1 MRKGIKIRIYPDKEQ
16 EELLLSYCKDYHNTK
31 NFLVAKFKDN
41 LPNVGKR
48 NIIGYKD
55 KDLLSEYEST
65 YNCKTEMPT
74 RCIRGAIEDYV
85 SGVRKFYQK
94 ISSKPPK
101 FHKYDPNKQSF
112 YIVDVLYKI
121 SNCHIPMPINRN
133 FVKQYKTISK
143 KIPINKKICYERTF
157 NILKRCTFSL
167 PKREMV
173 YLRML

>member
-1 MRKGIKIRIYPDKEQ
+1 MLKGIKIRIYPDKEQ
-16 EELLLSYCKDYHNTK
+16 EELLLSYCKDYHNMK

-41 LPNVGKR
+41 LPNVGNN

-55 KDLLSEYEST
+55 RDLLQEYEST
-65 YNCKTEMPT
+65 YNCKTELLM
-74 RCIRGAIEDYV
+74 RSVRGAIVDYV
-85 SGVRKFYQK
+85 SGVTRFYQK
-94 ISSKPPK
+94 LSSRSPK

-143 KIPINKKICYERTF
+143 KIPIDKKYTKKENGMF
-157 NILKRCTFSL
+157 QDVMMFQ
-167 PKREMV
+167 M
-173 YLRML
+173 